1 MVGVGMDR
9 GSPLSPVPGSSAN
22 VLRAPRDAPPRQCT
36 TEGGLVTQVGEGH
49 ETAADEAGPVLT
61 FGAPTAGEVLAER
74 YQLEEHVNDDSA
86 GRQVW
91 RGIDVI
97 LRRPVAVVLRHPGG
111 DSATEMLQAA
121 VAASRVIHP
130 NLAGVYDA
138 IDEQERAY
146 VVREWV
152 DGESLRE
159 LVGAE
164 GLLDPARAITIAHS
178 VADALTSVHATGM
191 IHGNVHP
198 GSVLIADDGRVVLA
212 DARAHEADSTE
223 SDVRAVGGILYFA
236 LTGHWPHAEVGR
248 SALTDANRDSAGNP
262 AAPRQ
267 IRAGIPAYLDDLTM
281 DLLDRRVVAPASDA
295 LTAEL
300 GRLDAAAEDEE
311 YEDVGPLRFVQGNSS
326 SSEPIRSAPKIL
338 VGVGALI
345 IIAIIGLV
353 FGIRAISETSNNNSN
368 TGNTAGATSTDVPA
382 GAGDNTNAP
391 LPDPKKIALT
401 GGMVRLVDAPPGDR
415 GDTAEAKLTVD
426 GNGNTAW
433 STQTFDSAKF
443 GGLKDGMGIL
453 INLGEARSLSEVR
466 VATSVPG
473 VTMDVRTGPSDPGN
487 SSQGDGQLLQQFT
500 SLSDEKPERSTGT
513 KWYFT
518 GFDPNQKY
526 QYVLVFLTEL
536 PRSEEGSGYKVSV
549 NEIELYGY

>member
-1 MVGVGMDR
+1 
-9 GSPLSPVPGSSAN
+9 
-22 VLRAPRDAPPRQCT
+22 
-36 TEGGLVTQVGEGH
+36 VTQVGEGH

-74 YQLEEHVNDDSA
+74 YQLEEHVNNDSA

-97 LRRPVAVVLRHPGG
+97 LRRPVAMVLRHPGG
-111 DSATEMLQAA
+111 DSAVEMLQAA

-138 IDEQERAY
+138 IDEQDRAY

-152 DGESLRE
+152 DGESLRD
-159 LVGAE
+159 LVAAE
-164 GLLDPARAITIAHS
+164 GPLDPARAIAIAHS
-178 VADALTSVHATGM
+178 VADALTAVHATGM

-198 GSVLIADDGRVVLA
+198 GTTLIADDSRVVLA
-212 DARAHEADSTE
+212 DARADAADSTE
-223 SDVRAVGGILYFA
+223 ADVRAVGGILYFA

-281 DLLDRRVVAPASDA
+281 DLLDRRVAAPASDA

-311 YEDVGPLRFVQGNSS
+311 YEDVGPLRFVQSSGSS

-345 IIAIIGLV
+345 IIAIIGLI
-353 FGIRAISETSNNNSN
+353 FGIRAINETSNSSSAGGTPATQAT
-368 TGNTAGATSTDVPA
+368 TGEDGGAAQQPAPVPQKIKLTAD
-382 GAGDNTNAP
+382 
-391 LPDPKKIALT
+391 
-401 GGMVRLVDAPPGDR
+401 MVRMVDPPRGDR
-415 GDTAEAKLTVD
+415 LDGDQAKYTIDGDPSTVWETSRYNSARF
-426 GNGNTAW
+426 GNWKA
-433 STQTFDSAKF
+433 
-443 GGLKDGMGIL
+443 GMGIL
-453 INLGEARSLSEVR
+453 INLGEARSLSEVQ
-466 VATSVPG
+466 VTTSAPGATI
-473 VTMDVRTGPSDPGN
+473 DVRTGENDPG
-487 SSQGDGQLLQQFT
+487 DT
-500 SLSDEKPERSTGT
+500 SKGDEKIVKEYKSLKDESPDKSTGT
-513 KWYFT
+513 KSYIS

-536 PRSEEGSGYKVSV
+536 PRAEDGDRFQISVS
-549 NEIELYGY
+549 EIELSGY